1 MQKPKIGGH
10 VSTAGGL
17 WRALENA
24 EAIGAET
31 IQIFGSSPQTWA
43 ARMPDAETVRHF
55 HAEQKRTGVGPVF
68 LHAAYLVNAAS
79 PDPLVFEN
87 SKRSLIGHLCI
98 AHAIGAQGLIFHPG
112 STKGESKQEAL
123 EREANA
129 MRDILKSVP
138 GKTQLVM
145 ENTAGGGN
153 KLGDFDDLAFLF
165 HAARSSR
172 VKVCFDTAHA
182 FEAGLVSAY
191 SPGEVRALAA
201 KMDAAFGIENLI
213 AIHANDSK
221 TLQGSHHDQHD
232 NIGEGHIGMDGFR
245 ALAREKKLWKAAW
258 LLEVPGFSG
267 AGTDAKNIERLKSCF
282 V

>member
-55 HAEQKRTGVGPVF
+55 HAEQKRTSIGPVF

-87 SKRSLIGHLCI
+87 SKRSLIGHLRI

-123 EREANA
+123 EREADA
-129 MRDILKSVP
+129 IRDILKNVP
-138 GKTQLVM
+138 GKTQLIM

-182 FEAGLVSAY
+182 FEAGLLSAY
-191 SPGEVRALAA
+191 SPEEVRALAA
-201 KMDAAFGIENLI
+201 KMDAAFGIENLV
-213 AIHANDSK
+213 AIHANDSR
-221 TLQGSHHDQHD
+221 TLQGSHHDQHG
-232 NIGEGHIGMDGFR
+232 NIGEGHIGMGGFH
-245 ALAREKKLWKAAW
+245 ALARGKKFWHAAW

>member
-1 MQKPKIGGH
+1 MPISPRKDCVVFRIARARLFLLFGAVYCG
-10 VSTAGGL
+10 VAAGVFRYDWNDRVG
-17 WRALENA
+17 RSNALDEKVGSVVEIRGVIRDEPDERDTMTRLVV
-24 EAIGAET
+24 EA
-31 IQIFGSSPQTWA
+31 
-43 ARMPDAETVRHF
+43 DA
-55 HAEQKRTGVGPVF
+55 
-68 LHAAYLVNAAS
+68 
-79 PDPLVFEN
+79 
-87 SKRSLIGHLCI
+87 I
-98 AHAIGAQGLIFHPG
+98 
-112 STKGESKQEAL
+112 
-123 EREANA
+123 
-129 MRDILKSVP
+129 RDILKNVP
-138 GKTQLVM
+138 GKTQLIM

-191 SPGEVRALAA
+191 SPEEVRALAA
-201 KMDAAFGIENLI
+201 KMDAAFGIENLV
-213 AIHANDSK
+213 AIHANDSR
-221 TLQGSHHDQHD
+221 TLQGSHHDQHG